1 MMTIRMMPRRAPSSP
16 RRRVSASVSSAA
28 LAIALLSALACED
41 PLVPDLNNPS
51 IPISGVIPNPTR
63 AQVQSLVTGVLAAS
77 RADHGT
83 HVRDLEI
90 VGRDLY
96 NLDNADPR
104 YTTEMLGTTPFDPS
118 SNFGG
123 AHWLPRYRSVR
134 SSNILLASMATASAP
149 NFTAQQIS
157 ATNGFVKTFKALDLL
172 YVIETRDTLGM
183 AADAA
188 DALTPILCKPSALA
202 RVSAL
207 LDTARTELL
216 AGGSSFPFSLPLGFQ
231 GFNTPATFARF
242 NRAIKARAEAYRSNW
257 AAALTAITDWG
268 FGTTDPLSLGVYH
281 NFSIVTGDLPNPF
294 ITGSGTIRVH
304 PSVTADA
311 EAGDRRVAN
320 RVGIG
325 QARTSGGLTSNLIVT
340 HYTSPSSPMPIVRNE
355 EMILLRA
362 QANLGLGNLAAA
374 TSDINVIRQ
383 AAGLLP
389 AAHATVQAAT
399 DDLLKQKRYS
409 LLFESGSRWIDA
421 RQYGRLATLPKDRP
435 THNVHHVYPIPS
447 DEALARNN
455 VIQCTT

>member
-1 MMTIRMMPRRAPSSP
+1 
-16 RRRVSASVSSAA
+16 
-28 LAIALLSALACED
+28 
-41 PLVPDLNNPS
+41 
-51 IPISGVIPNPTR
+51 
-63 AQVQSLVTGVLAAS
+63 
-77 RADHGT
+77 
-83 HVRDLEI
+83 
-90 VGRDLY
+90 
-96 NLDNADPR
+96 
-104 YTTEMLGTTPFDPS
+104 
-118 SNFGG
+118 
-123 AHWLPRYRSVR
+123 
-134 SSNILLASMATASAP
+134 
-149 NFTAQQIS
+149 
-157 ATNGFVKTFKALDLL
+157 
-172 YVIETRDTLGM
+172 
-183 AADAA
+183 
-188 DALTPILCKPSALA
+188 
-202 RVSAL
+202 
-207 LDTARTELL
+207 
-216 AGGSSFPFSLPLGFQ
+216 
-231 GFNTPATFARF
+231 
-242 NRAIKARAEAYRSNW
+242 
-257 AAALTAITDWG
+257 
-268 FGTTDPLSLGVYH
+268 
-281 NFSIVTGDLPNPF
+281 
-294 ITGSGTIRVH
+294 VH